1 MWLECGSIKATL
13 GQMDTPY
20 PLHYSKLCPNC
31 ILFTPKLSFYTSSR
45 YGLVVNL
52 LSDQGLGSLITTIQY
67 FTRGSRHRASVTSLL
82 THVFATVFLIY
93 VLNNAIGYVL
103 KSTDCTCP

>member
-1 MWLECGSIKATL
+1 MCLECGSIKATL
-13 GQMDTPY
+13 GQMDAPY
-20 PLHYSKLCPNC
+20 PLHYNKLCSNC
-31 ILFTPKLSFYTSSR
+31 IIVTAQLSFYTSSR

-67 FTRGSRHRASVTSLL
+67 FTRSSRHRAGVTSLL
-82 THVFATVFLIY
+82 THVFGMVFLIY

-103 KSTDCTCP
+103 KSTDFTCP